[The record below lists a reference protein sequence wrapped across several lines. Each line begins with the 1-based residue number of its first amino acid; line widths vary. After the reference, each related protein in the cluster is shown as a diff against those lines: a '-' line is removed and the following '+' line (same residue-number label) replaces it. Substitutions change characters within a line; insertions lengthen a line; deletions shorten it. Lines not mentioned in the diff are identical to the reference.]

1 MIHLVRVHA
10 AYVRGVGRKNNKD
23 ARCGSTQTFAAYNF
37 YTYDEI
43 IWRSINSE
51 KVTPKKKTKHW
62 LRSHPHVCFRVSHG
76 HTESAREKTSTCSHF
91 LVATRSHGSEK
102 KGSAC
107 VLAFLV
113 LASYMITSVW
123 RASGC

>member
-51 KVTPKKKTKHW
+51 KVTPKKKQSTGYDRIHM
-62 LRSHPHVCFRVSHG
+62 SVSV
-76 HTESAREKTSTCSHF
+76 F
-91 LVATRSHGSEK
+91 LTATRR
-102 KGSAC
+102 
-107 VLAFLV
+107 VLERR
-113 LASYMITSVW
+113 
-123 RASGC
+123 RARAAIF